1 MRALTPRETVMVAVA
16 VLLAVAIP
24 LYTVVFAPELGRLSL
39 LNRRIESQS
48 RRLATVEAA
57 ANRLRNVQ
65 REHAAVEARL
75 QAVER
80 ELPASISVSGL
91 MGRISTAIAA
101 SGVQL
106 IEVTFP
112 AGTQPAA
119 SATAPVQELPL
130 AIRLRGTFAHVVTFL
145 QQLEASPPVAVEQSL
160 TLSGGGAPAVGTAT
174 LVEVTLN
181 MKAFAL
187 H

>member
-1 MRALTPRETVMVAVA
+1 MRALTPRETIMVAVA

-24 LYTVVFAPELGRLSL
+24 LYIGVFAPELGRLSL

-57 ANRLRNVQ
+57 AGRLHTVQ
-65 REHAAVEARL
+65 REHDAVAARL

-80 ELPASISVSGL
+80 DIPAGINVSGL

-106 IEVTFP
+106 IEVAFP
-112 AGTQPAA
+112 AGTQPIP
-119 SATAPVQELPL
+119 SATAPVQELL
-130 AIRLRGTFAHVVTFL
+130 LTIRLRGTFAHVVTFL
-145 QQLEASPPVAVEQSL
+145 QQLEASPPVAAEQSL
-160 TLSGGGAPAVGTAT
+160 TLSGGGAPAAGTAN
-174 LVEVTLN
+174 LEVTLN
-181 MKAFAL
+181 LKAFAL